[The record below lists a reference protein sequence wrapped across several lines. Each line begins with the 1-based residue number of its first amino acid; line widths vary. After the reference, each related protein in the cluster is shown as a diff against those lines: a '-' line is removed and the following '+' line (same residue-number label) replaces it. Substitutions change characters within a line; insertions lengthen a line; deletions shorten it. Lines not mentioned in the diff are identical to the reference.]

1 MNPIRHHLAVATGC
15 ALALVLALLL
25 AFGRSGTVASMTQ
38 SQATTGTPETLG
50 AVECDATP
58 VDPDAYARAI
68 VAATPIARAT
78 APLSGGTPADAAT
91 TAAATDT
98 IRQTIACTNAGDYSR
113 LLAVTDPGYAF
124 TILDLQ
130 PDDAASV
137 VQDVASTPGPINLA
151 TPHAHIEGPA
161 SNQIQLVSVDQV
173 MVLSDGEIWASVTI
187 ASPATGLTTVQID
200 MRFEGGRYV
209 LVKPCLHRTA
219 TLKLTGAVRLNGIGG
234 EHAGTTAARS
244 PAG

>member
-1 MNPIRHHLAVATGC
+1 MNPIRHHLPVAIGC
-15 ALALVLALLL
+15 ALVLVLALLV
-25 AFGRSGTVASMTQ
+25 AFERGGTVASLAP
-38 SQATTGTPETLG
+38 SATGTPEALG
-50 AVECDATP
+50 AAECNAKP
-58 VDPDAYARAI
+58 VDPNAYARAI

-137 VQDVASTPGPINLA
+137 IRDVASTPGPINLA

-173 MVLSDGEIWASVTI
+173 MVLPDGEIWASVTI
-187 ASPATGLTTVQID
+187 TSPATGLTTVQID

-209 LVKPCLHRTA
+209 LANHVF
-219 TLKLTGAVRLNGIGG
+219 TGPPPSS
-234 EHAGTTAARS
+234 S
-244 PAG
+244 PAPSA